1 MAINQQLYRQPN
13 STQVVDST
21 GTPQMFGGA
30 LDTLPIYN
38 NNVIK
43 ADSLAPQ
50 APINLP
56 DIPTPAT
63 TPAQP
68 INYDELFGLTALER
82 QAQQQQETGIA
93 EIVKSMT
100 ALQGEAQDLQA
111 ERQKRDVEGLF
122 KKAQTIRSQ
131 ITALDA
137 EMQKDDIE
145 LVSKL
150 RAEERRDTLLPFAQ
164 MGQARIQGDAAIYR
178 ALKNAEKNT
187 LIAQQL
193 ATQGDLVLAEQF
205 AKEAVDAKY
214 APYRQNIENMKT
226 IFEFIKPSLTSAENK
241 KLKEQEFKANM
252 ALREIEK
259 SEAKEKEIQK
269 MIIDATPNAP
279 AQVISSANQ
288 IARQG
293 GSALDV
299 AMALGQYGGDYLG
312 DKLKKIQ
319 IAKVGEEINKI
330 REDIRASKEKA
341 TPATVAGIPNTA
353 NGFVSKLLLSGNNTK
368 TLDATERQQLSKM
381 SQVIAQLDSLQSN
394 LNKNNKTGPFK
405 GRVNKLLNNLGQNA
419 DISEINAQIQALIPN
434 VARGIYGEVGVLTDA
449 DIENYR
455 KTVASLTNTKDQND
469 AVLALT
475 LKNALRSYESV
486 LNTAVN
492 SDIKVDGWAE
502 DYFKIKKQVDGIEDR
517 IGISKKSIHQLI
529 LQDNRLAPAVKEM
542 KAQGLSDGD
551 ILDALNAR

>member
-1 MAINQQLYRQPN
+1 MAINQQQLYRQPN
-13 STQVVDST
+13 STQVVDSA
-21 GTPQMFGGA
+21 GAPQTFGGD
-30 LDTLPIYN
+30 LTTLPVFN
-38 NNVIK
+38 SNVIQ
-43 ADSLAPQ
+43 ARTLEPQ
-50 APINLP
+50 TPINLP
-56 DIPTPAT
+56 PA
-63 TPAQP
+63 PAP
-68 INYDELFGLTALER
+68 VKPSTELDYDSLFGLTAMEK
-82 QAQQQQETGIA
+82 QAQQQQETGLQDI
-93 EIVKSMT
+93 IKSMT

-111 ERQKRDVEGLF
+111 ERQKRGVEDLY
-122 KKAQTIRSQ
+122 KKAQTVRNQ

-137 EMQKDDIE
+137 EMQKSDIE
-145 LVSKL
+145 LISKL

-241 KLKEQEFKANM
+241 KLREQEFKANM

-319 IAKVGEEINKI
+319 IAKVGEEINSI
-330 REDIRASKEKA
+330 REDIRASKEKP

-353 NGFVSKLLLSGNNTK
+353 NGFVSKLLLSGNSTRA
-368 TLDATERQQLSKM
+368 LDATERQQLSKM

-394 LNKNNKTGPFK
+394 LDKNNKTGPFK
-405 GRVNKLLNNLGQNA
+405 GRVNQLLTNLGQNA

-502 DYFKIKKQVDGIEDR
+502 DYLKIKKQVDSIEDR

-529 LQDNRLAPAVKEM
+529 LQDNRLAPVVKEM